1 MENGKMYRPKHFDA
15 NETAAL
21 HQFMREESFALLVTA
36 PDGVP
41 TASHLPIFLD
51 TETGGPD
58 RLLGHMAKAN
68 AQWREFDGETEAMV
82 MFWGPHAY
90 VSPTWYQ
97 SKKMVPTWNYV
108 TVHAYGK
115 PKVLPLPDDALDV
128 LARLLDV
135 YESEATG
142 PWSMDMLPDEF
153 IEKQLKGIVAF
164 EIPIDRLE
172 GKFKLS
178 QNRPPADR
186 EGVIKGLRQAGYPD
200 AKAIAKL
207 MEENSS
213 NG

>member
-1 MENGKMYRPKHFDA
+1 MYRPRHFD
-15 NETAAL
+15 TDDTSAL
-21 HQFMREESFALLVTA
+21 HQLMRDEGFALLVTA
-36 PDGVP
+36 PGGVP
-41 TASHLPIFLD
+41 QASHLPFILD
-51 TETGGPD
+51 TETGGPA

-68 AQWREFDGETEAMV
+68 SQWREFDGKTEAMV

-90 VSPTWYQ
+90 VSPTWYV
-97 SKKMVPTWNYV
+97 SEKMVPTWNYV

-115 PKVLPLPDDALDV
+115 PRVLSSPDDTTDV

-178 QNRPPADR
+178 QNRSPADR
-186 EGVIKGLRQAGYPD
+186 EGVIKGLREAGHPRAE
-200 AKAIAKL
+200 AKAIARL
-207 MEENSS
+207 MEKNSS
-213 NG
+213 GG